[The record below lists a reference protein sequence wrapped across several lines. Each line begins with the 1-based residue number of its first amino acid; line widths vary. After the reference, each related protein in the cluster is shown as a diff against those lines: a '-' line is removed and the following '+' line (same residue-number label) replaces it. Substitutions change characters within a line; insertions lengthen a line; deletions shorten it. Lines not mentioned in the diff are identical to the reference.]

1 MAASVET
8 NTRFSF
14 SSSLGLTHSPSTSKR
29 PSNLNAACRAIYFR
43 NPDASPFVFRLT
55 PASASSD
62 CTNAQETLVWL
73 DHRRS
78 RSSLDSTDASR
89 IGLFE
94 TTLLYS
100 NLYSSQRQNPRLDVL
115 VLSSGGIESLCSGI
129 PPDRHH
135 VPSQMSCHKCQG
147 SMKFNIVL
155 GLTTILYMAPNAVA
169 WNLPAALVG
178 NNRLEATPTAQPS
191 GGVEPTGTLPTGTFP
206 SGGFGGAVPS
216 GGFGGGAAPSG
227 GFGGGAAPSGG
238 FGGHHGHHGHGGGE
252 APSGSL
258 PTGGPQPSG
267 GASSFE
273 GGVSLIGGESG
284 EGEGQGNGGEAP
296 VPTAAS
302 SGAPSGA
309 PSGVPSGFPGGGFE
323 GQSSFGSASPP
334 APTGSSVPSFGGQ
347 GQYEGEGGNQGNGQ
361 GFKRFHARQIRPIQ
375 A

>member
-1 MAASVET
+1 
-8 NTRFSF
+8 
-14 SSSLGLTHSPSTSKR
+14 
-29 PSNLNAACRAIYFR
+29 
-43 NPDASPFVFRLT
+43 
-55 PASASSD
+55 
-62 CTNAQETLVWL
+62 
-73 DHRRS
+73 
-78 RSSLDSTDASR
+78 
-89 IGLFE
+89 
-94 TTLLYS
+94 
-100 NLYSSQRQNPRLDVL
+100 
-115 VLSSGGIESLCSGI
+115 
-129 PPDRHH
+129 
-135 VPSQMSCHKCQG
+135 
-147 SMKFNIVL
+147 MKFNIVL

-323 GQSSFGSASPP
+323 GQSSFGSASPLP
-334 APTGSSVPSFGGQ
+334 LLDPLSLALAARASMRVKAETKEMVKASNASTLARSVPYRLRSPMGYLCSFVAFSLPSTYRLDYVCLWLLAQ
-347 GQYEGEGGNQGNGQ
+347 LQS
-361 GFKRFHARQIRPIQ
+361 KKK
-375 A
+375 